1 MGKTIAIYAK
11 KAMCKEKGPGYI
23 FFADRQSGIET
34 PMILGTYTP
43 EKTAGGIDL
52 IQFIP
57 ELALLITP
65 FIDHCFRYKPDA
77 NKRKAKLNEYNMP
90 LNLNTGLAL
99 AKEYQQL
106 IKSGCYAF
114 QERPVFEETQLLKD
128 FAEGKQI
135 PIVVVDFNI
144 ETEPKNSE
152 LVSLLGSDEDK
163 RRDVRKSG
171 RPPPDIQP
179 CRKPHKQ
186 AEHDDEF
193 FNTFGDKSL
202 IGDD

>member
-1 MGKTIAIYAK
+1 MSKTIAIYAK

-57 ELALLITP
+57 ELAPLITP
-65 FIDHCFRYKPDA
+65 FINHCFRYKPDA
-77 NKRKAKLNEYNMP
+77 NERKAKLNEYNMP

-128 FAEGKQI
+128 FVDEKQI

-144 ETEPKNSE
+144 ETEPKDCRVIS
-152 LVSLLGSDEDK
+152 VIGSKEDQQIDTRGNK
-163 RRDVRKSG
+163 KGNTLNITPVGDSIK
-171 RPPPDIQP
+171 
-179 CRKPHKQ
+179 K
-186 AEHDDEF
+186 AHDDEF
-193 FNTFGDKSL
+193 FSGVGKELDRR
-202 IGDD
+202 